1 MMMMMMMRTNERT
14 HVPPGVVLKP
24 SSKQQPKTFAK
35 NVILRRRTKRGG
47 RRRFCVVVV
56 GENEEDDDEAQNE
69 EAESPPR
76 CLPGFAVGAIA
87 STILLCGGGDGSI
100 INPEPANASFV
111 YYPTTN
117 TATNPFELRMEK
129 KTYMREE
136 TPKKLSEMNRMDR
149 TTNTKN
155 ERKSTPLPLRLS
167 ANKEEDFEL
176 DERYDIGV
184 PSSSFN
190 ANTTSNLLP
199 SLRK

>member
-1 MMMMMMMRTNERT
+1 M
-14 HVPPGVVLKP
+14 
-24 SSKQQPKTFAK
+24 
-35 NVILRRRTKRGG
+35 
-47 RRRFCVVVV
+47 V

-117 TATNPFELRMEK
+117 NATNPFELRMEK

-155 ERKSTPLPLRLS
+155 ERKATPLPLRLS

-190 ANTTSNLLP
+190 ANTTKQLLP
-199 SLRK
+199 SLRKEDVFRANALGFVAMVVYFLRRVRGQRWENERFESYEKARIRWKSAEGFD

>member
-1 MMMMMMMRTNERT
+1 M
-14 HVPPGVVLKP
+14 
-24 SSKQQPKTFAK
+24 
-35 NVILRRRTKRGG
+35 
-47 RRRFCVVVV
+47 
-56 GENEEDDDEAQNE
+56 
-69 EAESPPR
+69 
-76 CLPGFAVGAIA
+76 
-87 STILLCGGGDGSI
+87 CGGGDGSI
-100 INPEPANASFV
+100 INPEPANASS
-111 YYPTTN
+111 
-117 TATNPFELRMEK
+117 ATNPFELRMEK

-190 ANTTSNLLP
+190 ALS
-199 SLRK
+199 